1 MKVGIEFDD
10 SLDQVEVIIKA
21 SQLGPE
27 IEKIQQVLGRLNR
40 PSLVFYKGTSEF
52 FLKLEDLLFF
62 ETDGNKT
69 IGHTRDDAYEVK
81 MKLYEL
87 EDCLPAYFCRVSKST
102 IANARA
108 VYSLDK
114 SFSGTSRISFHKTH
128 KEVHVSRH
136 YYHLLKEKL
145 QEVR

>member
-1 MKVGIEFDD
+1 MKVRIEFDD
-10 SLDQVEVIIKA
+10 SLDQVEVVIRT

-27 IEKIQQVLGRLNR
+27 IEQIQQALQQVSR
-40 PSLVFYKGTSEF
+40 PSLVFYKGSSEY
-52 FLKLEDLLFF
+52 FLSVSEVLFF
-62 ETDGNKT
+62 ETDGTK
-69 IGHTRDDAYEVK
+69 IYAHTADDAYEVK

-87 EDCLPAYFCRVSKST
+87 EEYLPIYFCRVSKST
-102 IANARA
+102 IANSKA

-114 SFSGTSRISFHKTH
+114 SFSGTSRISFYQTH

-145 QEVR
+145 REVR

>member
-1 MKVGIEFDD
+1 M
-10 SLDQVEVIIKA
+10 
-21 SQLGPE
+21 
-27 IEKIQQVLGRLNR
+27 
-40 PSLVFYKGTSEF
+40 
-52 FLKLEDLLFF
+52 
-62 ETDGNKT
+62 

-114 SFSGTSRISFHKTH
+114 SFSGTSRISFHIYLSSLREIFWVPLWSLASSK
-128 KEVHVSRH
+128 RPAW
-136 YYHLLKEKL
+136 
-145 QEVR
+145 

>member
-1 MKVGIEFDD
+1 MKVRIE
-10 SLDQVEVIIKA
+10 LDENLEQLEVVIRA

-27 IEKIQQVLGRLNR
+27 VEAIQQALQQVSR
-40 PSLVFYKGTSEF
+40 PSLVFYKGSSEY
-52 FLKLEDLLFF
+52 FLSLSDILFF
-62 ETDGNKT
+62 ETDGTK
-69 IGHTRDDAYEVK
+69 IFAHTGDDAYEVK

-102 IANARA
+102 IANSKA

-114 SFSGTSRISFHKTH
+114 SFSGTSRISFYQTH

-145 QEVR
+145 REVR

>member
-1 MKVGIEFDD
+1 MKVRIEFDD
-10 SLDQVEVIIKA
+10 SLDQVEVIIRA

-27 IEKIQQVLGRLNR
+27 IEQIQQVLGRLNR

-62 ETDGNKT
+62 ETDGTK
-69 IGHTRDDAYEVK
+69 IFAHTGDDAYEVK

-87 EDCLPAYFCRVSKST
+87 EEHLPIYFCRVAKST
-102 IANARA
+102 IVNSKL
-108 VYSLDK
+108 VYSLNK
-114 SFSGTSRISFHKTH
+114 SFSGTSRISFYKTH

-145 QEVR
+145 QEMR

>member
-1 MKVGIEFDD
+1 
-10 SLDQVEVIIKA
+10 
-21 SQLGPE
+21 
-27 IEKIQQVLGRLNR
+27 
-40 PSLVFYKGTSEF
+40 
-52 FLKLEDLLFF
+52 
-62 ETDGNKT
+62 
-69 IGHTRDDAYEVK
+69 

-136 YYHLLKEKL
+136 YYHLLKRKITRS
-145 QEVR
+145 EVGKMKRHIIGYLVIGLAV

>member
-1 MKVGIEFDD
+1 MKVRIEFDD
-10 SLDQVEVIIKA
+10 SLDHVEVVIRT

-27 IEKIQQVLGRLNR
+27 IEQIQQALQQVSR
-40 PSLVFYKGTSEF
+40 PSLVFYKGSSEY
-52 FLKLEDLLFF
+52 FLSLGDILFF
-62 ETDGNKT
+62 ETDGTK
-69 IGHTRDDAYEVK
+69 IFAHTGDDAYEVK

-87 EDCLPAYFCRVSKST
+87 GEHLPIYFCRVSKST

-114 SFSGTSRISFHKTH
+114 SFSGTSRISFCQTH

-145 QEVR
+145 REVR

>member
-1 MKVGIEFDD
+1 
-10 SLDQVEVIIKA
+10 
-21 SQLGPE
+21 
-27 IEKIQQVLGRLNR
+27 
-40 PSLVFYKGTSEF
+40 
-52 FLKLEDLLFF
+52 
-62 ETDGNKT
+62 
-69 IGHTRDDAYEVK
+69 

-87 EDCLPAYFCRVSKST
+87 GEHLPIYFCRVSKST

-114 SFSGTSRISFHKTH
+114 SFSGTSRISFYQTH

-145 QEVR
+145 REVR

>member
-1 MKVGIEFDD
+1 MKVRIELDD
-10 SLDQVEVIIKA
+10 SLEQLEIIIR
-21 SQLGPE
+21 SNQLGPDVE
-27 IEKIQQVLGRLNR
+27 QIQQALSQISR
-40 PSLVFYKGTSEF
+40 PSLIFYKGTSEY
-52 FLKLEDLLFF
+52 FLKLDSLIFF
-62 ETDGNKT
+62 ETDGNKMLA
-69 IGHTRDDAYEVK
+69 HTREEVYEVK

-102 IANARA
+102 IANTRA

-136 YYHLLKEKL
+136 YYHLLKAKL
-145 QEVR
+145 QEMR

>member
-1 MKVGIEFDD
+1 MKVRIEFDD
-10 SLDQVEVIIKA
+10 SLDQVEVVIRT

-27 IEKIQQVLGRLNR
+27 IEQIQRALQQVSR
-40 PSLVFYKGTSEF
+40 PSLVFYKGSSEY
-52 FLKLEDLLFF
+52 FLSLGDILFF
-62 ETDGNKT
+62 ETDGTK
-69 IGHTRDDAYEVK
+69 IYAHTADDAYEVK

-87 EDCLPAYFCRVSKST
+87 EEYLPIYFCRVSKST
-102 IANARA
+102 IANSKA

-114 SFSGTSRISFHKTH
+114 SFSGTSRISFYQTH

-145 QEVR
+145 REVR

>member
-1 MKVGIEFDD
+1 MKVRIELDD
-10 SLDQVEVIIKA
+10 SLEQVEVIIRS

-27 IEKIQQVLGRLNR
+27 LECIQQALQQVSR
-40 PSLVFYKGTSEF
+40 PSLVFYKGSSEY
-52 FLKLEDLLFF
+52 FLSLSDILFF
-62 ETDGNKT
+62 ETDGTK
-69 IGHTRDDAYEVK
+69 IFAHTGDDAYEVK

-102 IANARA
+102 IANSKAI
-108 VYSLDK
+108 YSLDK
-114 SFSGTSRISFHKTH
+114 SFSGTSRISFYQTH

-145 QEVR
+145 REVR